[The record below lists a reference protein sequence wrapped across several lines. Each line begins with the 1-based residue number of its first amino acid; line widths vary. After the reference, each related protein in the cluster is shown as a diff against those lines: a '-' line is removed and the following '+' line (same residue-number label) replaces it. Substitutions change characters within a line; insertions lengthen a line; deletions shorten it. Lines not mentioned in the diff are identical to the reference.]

1 MKQSKINIVIFAADA
16 KHLSYLNNIITV
28 ASNNNL
34 NIFAMICQDTKLKY
48 PTYHKNRFQ
57 LHLLSH

>member
-1 MKQSKINIVIFAADA
+1 MKQPKINIVIFAADA

-34 NIFAMICQDTKLKY
+34 NIFKPLFFKKRGDF
-48 PTYHKNRFQ
+48 NF
-57 LHLLSH
+57 